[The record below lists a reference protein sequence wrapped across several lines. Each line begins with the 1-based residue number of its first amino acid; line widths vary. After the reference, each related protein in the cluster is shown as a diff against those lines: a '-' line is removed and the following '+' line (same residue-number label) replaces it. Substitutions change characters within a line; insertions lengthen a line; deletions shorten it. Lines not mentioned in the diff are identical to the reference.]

1 MNLCTGCLC
10 NLFGR
15 WGFCK
20 TSEVWGSL
28 GAVSTCKLR
37 DIVVHYSTA
46 EYFVTFVVK
55 EQNSKQN
62 DNVVHDS
69 NDLPAGQTCKL
80 NDIVVHDS
88 NDLPA
93 GQTFKLNDIVVH
105 DSNVRPFGQHYLC
118 KPRLMLR
125 TTTKVA
131 LSVRTTTNI
140 DLSLTMYCC
149 LPLLAASQRLTGL
162 QRLSTTNRC
171 FLQQTFPIAAF
182 GSVPKFESFKV
193 SSKDESFP
201 RLS

>member
-80 NDIVVHDS
+80 NDSVVHDS
-88 NDLPA
+88 D
-93 GQTFKLNDIVVH
+93 
-105 DSNVRPFGQHYLC
+105 VRPFGQNYLC
-118 KPRLMLR
+118 KPRLVLR
-125 TTTKVA
+125 TTTKV
-131 LSVRTTTNI
+131 
-140 DLSLTMYCC
+140 DLSLTTSYC